1 MKIKLIREDL
11 NAPPG
16 TEHEGIKA
24 DANGVLWWIVGTVI
38 DVDRRAAQ
46 LLVGNGDAEPA
57 DAEAEAAVGDWK
69 ANRQQVLL
77 SRQMLAEGIDPAERE
92 QYKQAAAGAVE

>member
-16 TEHEGIKA
+16 TEADGLKT
-24 DANGVLWWIVGTVI
+24 DANGVLWWIAGTVI
-38 DVDRRAAQ
+38 EVDRRAAQ

-69 ANRQQVLL
+69 SNRQQVLQA
-77 SRQMLAEGIDPAERE
+77 RQMLAEGIDPAERE
-92 QYKQAAAGAVE
+92 QYKQAAAGAAE